1 MNDFSI
7 DEVKKIIVRLM
18 KISVVN
24 TDEELEKI
32 AADSFDPNDK
42 DFENQK
48 KAFVADIHR
57 ILGR

>member
-1 MNDFSI
+1 MNDFPI
-7 DEVKKIIVRLM
+7 DELKKIIHLIKTGVY
-18 KISVVN
+18 N